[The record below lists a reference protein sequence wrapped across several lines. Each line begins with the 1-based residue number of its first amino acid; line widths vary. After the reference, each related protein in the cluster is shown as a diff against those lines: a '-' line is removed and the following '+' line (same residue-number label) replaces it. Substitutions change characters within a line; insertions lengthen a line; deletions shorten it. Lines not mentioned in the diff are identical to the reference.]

1 MRYSGIVGYKMTVNK
16 GKGIWE
22 TITKEKPYKGD
33 VVRNII
39 RNQQGESINDNIGF
53 NINISIVA
61 DPFAFAHFNSIIYCT
76 WRGVKLK
83 VNSIDEQYPRLILS
97 LGGEYND
104 DDQEET

>member
-1 MRYSGIVGYKMTVNK
+1 MRYFGKVGFKMTVDK

-22 TITKEKPYKGD
+22 TIIKENPYKGD
-33 VVRNII
+33 VLRNTT
-39 RNQQGESINDNIGF
+39 RNQQGESINDNITF

-61 DPFAFAHFNSIIYCT
+61 DPFAYTHFNSIIYCV

-83 VNSIDEQYPRLILS
+83 VNSIEEQYPRLILS

-104 DDQEET
+104 DQEET